1 MKSSI
6 NALFVDVKN
15 GKAFFSKS
23 GENSISLKNLITDS
37 SLVRI
42 ANLTYNPKMATHF
55 VEPQWIA
62 IHRK

>member
-1 MKSSI
+1 MKNTL

-15 GKAFFSKS
+15 GKAFFSRS
-23 GENSISLKNLITDS
+23 SQGNISIKNPITRASLE
-37 SLVRI
+37 RI
-42 ANLTYNPKMATHF
+42 ATLTYNPTMSTRF

>member
-1 MKSSI
+1 MKSTV

-15 GKAFFSKS
+15 GKAFFSRSTRDNIRIEK
-23 GENSISLKNLITDS
+23 EITPS
-37 SLVRI
+37 SLERV
-42 ANLTYNPKMATHF
+42 AMLTYNPTMSTHF